1 MFINFSKE
9 DKDKMLNEIQTF
21 FDNERD
27 EEISEFAAE
36 NVLEFI
42 KEHIGPHFY
51 NQAIKDAE
59 GIMNQVM
66 LSAEENLHALKKP
79 IEK

>member
-9 DKDKMLNEIQTF
+9 DKDKMLDEIQTF
-21 FDNERD
+21 FYNERD

-42 KEHIGPHFY
+42 KEHIGPYFY

-59 GIMNQVM
+59 DIMNQVM

-79 IEK
+79 VEK

>member
-1 MFINFSKE
+1 M
-9 DKDKMLNEIQTF
+9 
-21 FDNERD
+21 
-27 EEISEFAAE
+27 SEFAAE

-59 GIMNQVM
+59 DIMNQVM
-66 LSAEENLHALKKP
+66 LSAEENLHALKKL

>member
-21 FDNERD
+21 FYNERD

-51 NQAIKDAE
+51 NQA
-59 GIMNQVM
+59 
-66 LSAEENLHALKKP
+66 
-79 IEK
+79 

>member
-21 FDNERD
+21 FGNERD

-42 KEHIGPHFY
+42 KNISVLTFITK
-51 NQAIKDAE
+51 Q
-59 GIMNQVM
+59 
-66 LSAEENLHALKKP
+66 LKMQKVL
-79 IEK
+79 